1 MSMFFGND
9 SDSQNS
15 SSDSQNVNNF
25 DSEESTIS
33 IDLISYSQTDTKIK
47 SFPEDIMISVR
58 NMQSP
63 DKHLRDRYD
72 GTSIELQKN
81 LLNNSHNNVMYS
93 DIVNT
98 VIDRIKELMLLSDS
112 DESLTVYVGCEK
124 GRHRSVA
131 VVCMLEQSI
140 IEYLKNNKKNK
151 KNVEINVCHR
161 ELEKINN
168 KETRKAKKLERSKDR
183 DQKFKNMY
191 TWN

>member
-1 MSMFFGND
+1 MFFGND